1 MWNEPNIWMK
11 NVILISIHMLGYYFL
26 DELKVLIIDFIW
38 EFIKHE
44 TLNYWHFTCVIE
56 YNIIW

>member
-1 MWNEPNIWMK
+1 MK

-56 YNIIW
+56 YNII